1 MSAFASVWA
10 YYLCAWQ
17 RVCPRALLHLF
28 EVPLVGRL
36 FGEDVLGGEVLAIVE
51 VDLLAN
57 GRHVYVVVLLLAEQ
71 CVAVEP
77 VTADAHNGGGV
88 DAFAV
93 DHYREVAV
101 ELATAL
107 SDDGYGLSG
116 THVLSHLYYVLGVV
130 GVDGLESVAVAYH
143 GGVAHVGEL
152 ARDTYRAVEHCLHC
166 VAVLG
171 GYLHDVVLAQGCFA
185 HGQRERVLVRLQC
198 IEVDVEGV
206 GTAEESGCG
215 YAYLLLFGSGELMF
229 DGGCRHECEC
239 GYG

>member
-1 MSAFASVWA
+1 M
-10 YYLCAWQ
+10 
-17 RVCPRALLHLF
+17 
-28 EVPLVGRL
+28 
-36 FGEDVLGGEVLAIVE
+36 FGEDVLGGEVLAVVE
-51 VDLLAN
+51 VYLLAN

-71 CVAVEP
+71 YVAVES

-93 DHYREVAV
+93 DHDREVAV

-116 THVLSHLYYVLGVV
+116 AHVLSHLYHVLGVV
-130 GVDGLESVAVAYH
+130 GVDGFESVAVAYH
-143 GGVAHVGEL
+143 DDVTVVGLFAREAHC
-152 ARDTYRAVEHCLHC
+152 AFEHCLHGI
-166 VAVLG
+166 AVLG
-171 GYLHDVVLAQGCFA
+171 GYLHYVVLAQRRLA
-185 HGQRERVLVRLQC
+185 HGQWEGVFVRLQC

-206 GTAEESGCG
+206 RTAEESGCG